1 MRFTL
6 LQFFEN
12 WFCKNLLSVNVED
25 IHIKKGLNEVLNTS
39 DLYKICELKK
49 KQLKKMEKMEI
60 EAPNLKDYLERSIDY
75 DMLAIFNNLTE
86 KKNLDNKL
94 KKDSKN
100 FREEKAKIL
109 KEINNLKEMKKFH
122 NFKKDFV
129 MYKKLISNLPQ
140 EENKIIG
147 DISYNLGVIYTC

>member
-1 MRFTL
+1 
-6 LQFFEN
+6 
-12 WFCKNLLSVNVED
+12 
-25 IHIKKGLNEVLNTS
+25 
-39 DLYKICELKK
+39 
-49 KQLKKMEKMEI
+49 MEI

-75 DMLAIFNNLTE
+75 DMLAIFNNLKE
-86 KKNLDNKL
+86 NKNLNNKL

-109 KEINNLKEMKKFH
+109 KEINNLKEMNFTK
-122 NFKKDFV
+122 FKKDFV
-129 MYKKLISNLPQ
+129 MYKKLITNLPQ

>member
-1 MRFTL
+1 
-6 LQFFEN
+6 
-12 WFCKNLLSVNVED
+12 
-25 IHIKKGLNEVLNTS
+25 
-39 DLYKICELKK
+39 
-49 KQLKKMEKMEI
+49 
-60 EAPNLKDYLERSIDY
+60 
-75 DMLAIFNNLTE
+75 MLAIFNNLTE
-86 KKNLDNKL
+86 KINLDNNL

-109 KEINNLKEMKKFH
+109 KEINNLKEMKNFP